1 MKRLNI
7 LGALVLAA
15 ALLVTPAGAV
25 EVGSGDV
32 YCFASGD
39 FSQEEISGICIT
51 GIPESG
57 ALKLGSRILR
67 PGDILTADQIGEMTF
82 HSLRSETDSRAVISY
97 LGIYPDRVEPETELS
112 IAVIGRQ
119 DKAPVAEDSTLE
131 TYRNLPN
138 EGMLKVSD
146 PEKGSLTFT
155 VTRLPKRGD
164 VVVRDDGS
172 FVYTPKKNKVGV
184 DSFTYTAS
192 DGAGNVSR
200 EATVTVTVL
209 KPSDARQYT
218 DTAGSSC
225 RFAAEW
231 MRNTGIF
238 VAENINGNGCF
249 RPEKEVSRGEFLT
262 MLVGALEI
270 SPEEA
275 GESAA
280 IDADTPQWLRPYL
293 AAALRS
299 GLTVG
304 LDADL
309 PVEEP
314 ITGAEAAMLLQN
326 ALDLS
331 LRTAAAEEEPAD
343 PADRAIRIL
352 GEHGITLN
360 RDAVLTRSDAA
371 LVMYRVWEL
380 KDSAP
385 GLPVLNAA
393 Q

>member
-1 MKRLNI
+1 MKRLNM
-7 LGALVLAA
+7 LGALMLAA
-15 ALLVTPAGAV
+15 ALLVTPAGAAEV
-25 EVGSGDV
+25 ESGDV
-32 YCFASGD
+32 YCFASED
-39 FSQEEISGICIT
+39 FSQEELSGICIT
-51 GIPESG
+51 EIPECG

-67 PGDILTADQIGEMTF
+67 PGDILTGDQIGEMTF
-82 HSLRSETDSRAVISY
+82 HSVQNEGDARAVISY
-97 LGIYPDRVEPETELS
+97 LGIYPNRVEPAKELA
-112 IAVIGRQ
+112 ITVIGRQ
-119 DKAPVAEDSTLE
+119 DKAPVAEDSALE

-138 EGMLKVSD
+138 EGLLKVSD

-155 VTRLPKRGD
+155 VTRLPRRGD

-172 FVYTPKKNKVGV
+172 FVYTPRKNKVGV

-200 EATVTVTVL
+200 EATVTITVL

-270 SPEEA
+270 PLEES
-275 GESAA
+275 GEFTAMES
-280 IDADTPQWLRPYL
+280 DAPQWLRPYL

-299 GLTVG
+299 GLTAG
-304 LDADL
+304 LEADL
-309 PVEEP
+309 PAEEP

-331 LRTAAAEEEPAD
+331 LQTAASEED
-343 PADRAIRIL
+343 PGDKADRAIRIL
-352 GEHGITLN
+352 GEHGIALD
-360 RDAVLTRSDAA
+360 REAALTRSDAA

-385 GLPVLNAA
+385 GLLILNTV

>member
-1 MKRLNI
+1 MKCLNM
-7 LGALVLAA
+7 LGALMLAA
-15 ALLVTPAGAV
+15 ALLVAPVVAAEV
-25 EVGSGDV
+25 ESGEI

-39 FSQEEISGICIT
+39 FSQEALSGICIT
-51 GIPESG
+51 EIPQCG

-67 PGDILTADQIGEMTF
+67 PGDILTGDQIGKMTF
-82 HSLRSETDSRAVISY
+82 HSVRNEGDTQAVISY
-97 LGIYPDRVEPETELS
+97 LGIYPDRVEPAKELA
-112 IAVIGRQ
+112 IAVLGRQ
-119 DKAPVAEDSTLE
+119 DKAPIAEDSALE

-138 EGMLKVSD
+138 EGLLKVSD

-155 VTRLPKRGD
+155 VTRLPRRGD

-172 FVYTPKKNKVGV
+172 FIYTPRKNKVGV

-218 DTAGSSC
+218 DTAGSPC

-238 VAENINGNGCF
+238 VAENISGNGCF

-275 GESAA
+275 GEFAA
-280 IDADTPQWLRPYL
+280 AESDTPQWLRPYL
-293 AAALRS
+293 AAALRA
-299 GLTVG
+299 GLTAG
-304 LDADL
+304 LEADL
-309 PVEEP
+309 PAEEP
-314 ITGAEAAMLLQN
+314 ITATLLGSMPYSAA
-326 ALDLS
+326 
-331 LRTAAAEEEPAD
+331 
-343 PADRAIRIL
+343 
-352 GEHGITLN
+352 
-360 RDAVLTRSDAA
+360 
-371 LVMYRVWEL
+371 
-380 KDSAP
+380 
-385 GLPVLNAA
+385 
-393 Q
+393 